1 MEKIKNNKDYAWIDE
16 NRNDRITVNRED
28 FEDELDRALYYG
40 LISKKAYTGLL
51 SWFDG
56 YKSKK

>member
-1 MEKIKNNKDYAWIDE
+1 MIEKSNIWIDE
-16 NRNDRITVNRED
+16 SHNDRITIDRED
-28 FEDELDRALYYG
+28 FEDELDRALYYD
-40 LISKKAYTGLL
+40 LISKNAYTSLL